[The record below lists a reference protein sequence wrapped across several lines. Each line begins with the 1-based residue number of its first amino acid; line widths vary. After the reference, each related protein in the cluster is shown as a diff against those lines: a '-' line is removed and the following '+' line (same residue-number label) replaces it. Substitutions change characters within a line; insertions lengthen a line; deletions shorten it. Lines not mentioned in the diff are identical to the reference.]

1 MLGIIMTQR
10 IVFAA
15 EHLQLLFAAL
25 HQQGYQTVGSTMC
38 AREAVQ
44 DTVFMAGARVNPNL

>member
-1 MLGIIMTQR
+1 MPEVIMTQR

-25 HQQGYQTVGSTMC
+25 HQRGYQTVGSTIRDG
-38 AREAVQ
+38 AAV
-44 DTVFMAGARVNPNL
+44 